1 MKKPWILVCGSALLF
16 AVACADAGNAVAEA
30 EDAVGLADA
39 DEPAIAADAP
49 VAAAEQ
55 AKPAAPA
62 TPGSAAQRP
71 AEAPAQTR
79 KLVSP
84 VRGEAPIEYTA
95 PQAKRDGNFI
105 VTTFKVKNVA
115 SAPIAGFKVD
125 EFWYDK
131 AGNAVTGAPTFRHRS
146 PLQPGEVIDV
156 TLRVPSHPQ
165 MNSNTF
171 KFEHQ
176 NGSIKPTRVPK
187 L

>member
-1 MKKPWILVCGSALLF
+1 MKKPWILVCGCALVF

-30 EDAVGLADA
+30 EDAVGLVEA
-39 DEPAIAADAP
+39 DEPAAPAEAP
-49 VAAAEQ
+49 VAAEQ
-55 AKPAAPA
+55 AKPAAQQPA
-62 TPGSAAQRP
+62 AA
-71 AEAPAQTR
+71 APAQPR

-95 PQAKRDGNFI
+95 PQAKREGNFI

-115 SAPIAGFKVD
+115 DAPIAGFKVD

-131 AGNAVTGAPTFRHRS
+131 AGNAVTGAPTFRQRS
-146 PLQPGEVIDV
+146 PLQPGQIIDV

-176 NGSIKPTRVPK
+176 NGAIKPTRVPK